1 MANISESTINERIN
15 SQLYSDVLAS
25 YVDINSITAQRN
37 IVPGSYKES
46 VVQCTDQ
53 TLATLN
59 SAGGQTLFTRF
70 KLTPAVRNA
79 TLAQLAQIY
88 FQYYIPANSL
98 GVIFTKLSNNYSA
111 EAADTSLGNI
121 GKTGA
126 AKVSDILR
134 FKLFYDSG
142 FSIASMV
149 QLCLTADAKVSTENF
164 NYQQSLLTLNSLPDF
179 VTSNSASETTLKSLV
194 ENPSYR
200 GVGSGL
206 IEVPLNRQAGTD
218 PNASYGAVIDK
229 IISIEG
235 IIDLNR
241 GNPLFHNFPIIT
253 RNMGELYIRLYMENF
268 LRELKIVYLNKTRI
282 PAQTVDATGDVTFN
296 AEEFIVPKNADPN
309 SVWKAPTAG
318 ADGIMTLTGTAAGT
332 VSGVTVTALGYKEHL
347 PYQRLPA
354 DKADFVYLGGALYK
368 VRLVNLRNNAI
379 TPDSGIT
386 GRDITVSGKK
396 FDDFKAMI
404 YNLDNIHWTR
414 FEIRKVE
421 FDIEEYED
429 IKASQARAGTYK
441 FPVHIFRSK
450 NFDQTNA
457 ASSSANALQTTL
469 NAPNIDRLFITQP
482 FTKEYYTHL
491 PSLAVTDINPQL
503 HNNPVLPRTEDC
515 LNTRTVERL
524 ANVYTDTDKYAPS
537 VDLYNSL
544 CVPTADKQLYLKSE
558 YTYGGIG
565 AFENVQRGLALRYD
579 TVLVP
584 NKYAYG
590 LELNEGGCF
599 RRGFNS
605 VIDGNYSPT
614 VPINLQCS
622 IQTSADIYC
631 DEAKA
636 HDVYLSSGVTQ
647 QNVHYDT
654 TTSGSDIVNK
664 SWEGNACASYGA
676 FKDSGAVASVH
687 CLCDYVFWINFDQ
700 FGNMSD
706 FGVSEY
712 NDRM

>member
-1 MANISESTINERIN
+1 MANISESTINERVN
-15 SQLYSDVLAS
+15 SQLYSDVLAT

-88 FQYYIPANSL
+88 FQYYIPADSL
-98 GVIFTKLSNNYSA
+98 CVAAQIFDNNYA
-111 EAADTSLGNI
+111 TENPGAAPTNI
-121 GKTGA
+121 GTHDA
-126 AKVSDILR
+126 NVNLITDTLR

-179 VTSNSASETTLKSLV
+179 VTANSASETTLKSLV

-206 IEVPLNRQAGTD
+206 IEVSMKATHTNCFAIPIRKD
-218 PNASYGAVIDK
+218 IC
-229 IISIEG
+229 IEG

-268 LRELKIVYLNKTRI
+268 LRELKIVYLNKERV
-282 PAQTVDATGDVTFN
+282 PGSASGTVNINLQG
-296 AEEFIVPKNADPN
+296 K
-309 SVWKAPTAG
+309 
-318 ADGIMTLTGTAAGT
+318 TLTLGGAGT
-332 VSGVTVTALGYKEHL
+332 PKWSTTESADALLASTPATANVFDNAGTCTISSLSRADYL

-354 DKADFVYLGGALYK
+354 DKPDFVYLNGKLCK
-368 VRLVNLRNNAI
+368 VRLLNIRNFVPDEDHNKEITTTFNWNAP
-379 TPDSGIT
+379 TQ
-386 GRDITVSGKK
+386 
-396 FDDFKAMI
+396 MI

-421 FDIEEYED
+421 FDIEEFED

-503 HNNPVLPRTEDC
+503 HNTPVLPRTEDC

-537 VDLYNSL
+537 VDLFNSL
-544 CVPTADKQLYLKSE
+544 CVPTANKELYLKSAN
-558 YTYGGIG
+558 TYGGLG
-565 AFENVQRGLALRYD
+565 AFENVQRGLALKFQN
-579 TVLVP
+579 VLIP
-584 NKYAYG
+584 NKFAYA

-622 IQTSADIYC
+622 IQTSADIYY
-631 DEAKA
+631 DNNTA
-636 HDVYLSSGVTQ
+636 H
-647 QNVHYDT
+647 NVILDNGTVQSCQFDT
-654 TTSGSDIVNK
+654 ANTGSYIVNVPK
-664 SWEGNACASYGA
+664 EGNAAVSYGS

-687 CLCDYVFWINFDQ
+687 CLCDYIFWINFDQ

-706 FGVSEY
+706 FGCAEY

>member
-1 MANISESTINERIN
+1 MATFSESTINERVN

-79 TLAQLAQIY
+79 TLAQLAQVY
-88 FQYYIPANSL
+88 FQYYIPADSL
-98 GVIFTKLSNNYSA
+98 AVAAQIFANNW
-111 EAADTSLGNI
+111 DTENP
-121 GKTGA
+121 GA
-126 AKVSDILR
+126 APTDIGTNGTQITDTLR

-206 IEVPLNRQAGTD
+206 IELSMKATQTACYAIPIR
-218 PNASYGAVIDK
+218 K

-253 RNMGELYIRLYMENF
+253 RNMGELYLRLYMENF
-268 LRELKIVYLNKTRI
+268 LRELKIVYLNKERV
-282 PAQTVDATGDVTFN
+282 PASVSGTIDINLQGKNLVQATPSKTNWND
-296 AEEFIVPKNADPN
+296 ID
-309 SVWKAPTAG
+309 SPTAKLSSSG
-318 ADGIMTLTGTAAGT
+318 TDNKFANVGTLALDSLLRAD
-332 VSGVTVTALGYKEHL
+332 YL

-354 DKADFVYLGGALYK
+354 DKPDFVYLNGKLCK
-368 VRLVNLRNNAI
+368 VRLLNLNNF
-379 TPDSGIT
+379 TPHAGSKEVT
-386 GRDITVSGKK
+386 TT
-396 FDDFKAMI
+396 FNWNAPTQMI

-421 FDIEEYED
+421 FDIEEFED

-515 LNTRTVERL
+515 LNIRTVERL

-544 CVPTADKQLYLKSE
+544 CVPTANKELYLKSAN
-558 YTYGGIG
+558 TYGGLG
-565 AFENVQRGLALRYD
+565 AFENVQRGLALKFQN
-579 TVLVP
+579 VLIP
-584 NKYAYG
+584 NKFAYG

-622 IQTSADIYC
+622 IQTSDDIYY
-631 DEAKA
+631 DNNVA
-636 HDVYLSSGVTQ
+636 HDVILDDGTEQ
-647 QNVHYDT
+647 TCKFDT
-654 TTSGSDIVNK
+654 ANTGANIVNEPK
-664 SWEGNACASYGA
+664 NGNAAVSYGS

-687 CLCDYVFWINFDQ
+687 CLCDYIFWINFDQ

-706 FGVSEY
+706 FGCSEF
-712 NDRM
+712 NDRN